1 MALFDF
7 LKRKPHAQR
16 LANIS
21 VYYLSEI
28 IDGNAVSSPIG
39 IMPRFSDEYE
49 QMIKNKH
56 QPKPEFGAGTYV
68 NENINGTSVILF
80 WQNDKIEAVNFISEK
95 EARAFPGFEPFPSED
110 LAILDKALKHFPRK
124 N

>member
-1 MALFDF
+1 MALFAF
-7 LKRKPHAQR
+7 LKRKPQR

-39 IMPRFSDEYE
+39 IIPRFTDDYE
-49 QMIKNKH
+49 QMIRNKH
-56 QPKPEFGAGTYV
+56 QPKPEFGAGAYV
-68 NENINGTSVILF
+68 NEDINGTSVILF
-80 WQNDKIEAVNFISEK
+80 WQNDSIEAVSFISEK
-95 EARAFPGFEPFPSED
+95 EARTFPGFESFPAED

-124 N
+124 AC